1 MTKELFNDLWTHLEE
16 EATQKDNFQRYMFK
30 PLESTLWL
38 REAWLQGQYH
48 GPQAKMGLA
57 MMIGMATAIM

>member
-1 MTKELFNDLWTHLEE
+1 
-16 EATQKDNFQRYMFK
+16 MFK
-30 PLESTLWL
+30 PLEGTLWL

-57 MMIGMATAIM
+57 MMVGMSLAIMQIFMSILSN